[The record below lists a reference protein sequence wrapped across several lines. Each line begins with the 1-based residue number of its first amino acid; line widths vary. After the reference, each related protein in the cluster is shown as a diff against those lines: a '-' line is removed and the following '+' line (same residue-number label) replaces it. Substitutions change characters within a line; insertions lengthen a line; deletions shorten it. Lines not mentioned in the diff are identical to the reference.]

1 MLLYGIG
8 KTKRKERRIVMEQYI
23 NKDTL
28 VAKIKDMKGCKKSD
42 WYFDEFDEGYKS
54 ALEDIFS
61 FLDTLE
67 VKELLT
73 WQDIRLI
80 SEIGEDFM
88 NSEESDNLNEEEYYQ
103 SILNKFKAQKK
114 ENKL

>member
-1 MLLYGIG
+1 MA
-8 KTKRKERRIVMEQYI
+8 QYI

-42 WYFDEFDEGYKS
+42 WHFDEFDEGYKS

-67 VKELLT
+67 VKETNSVWHDASELPDETSLILLSLKDGNFIVADEKT
-73 WQDIRLI
+73 AYIRELVDKWCYISDI
-80 SEIGEDFM
+80 
-88 NSEESDNLNEEEYYQ
+88 
-103 SILNKFKAQKK
+103 
-114 ENKL
+114 